1 MKEQLHI
8 IAYISGNHKYFQS
21 SKLNVN
27 PTKSKLSIGIK
38 IDDIIFPGS
47 LADGDAICYI
57 SAIKTLG

>member
-21 SKLNVN
+21 SKLHVN

-47 LADGDAICYI
+47 LADGDAICYL
-57 SAIKTLG
+57 S

>member
-8 IAYISGNHKYFQS
+8 IAYLSGNYKYFQS
-21 SKLNVN
+21 SKLHVA

-47 LADGDAICYI
+47 LAACDANCYVSVI
-57 SAIKTLG
+57 